1 MLPNVHSDS
10 SLFLMSRGAW
20 VFCPL
25 RVAGRRGRLRLRR
38 FTPSTAAIIGGMSA
52 RASRSGDG
60 PLTFFMAYAAPDA
73 DVAERLYGLL
83 AVESTVFLD
92 RRSLRL
98 GDDWDR
104 ELAAAQRRAEITV
117 VLVSDHTEE
126 GFYQREEI
134 ARAIDMAR
142 QGSHRVVPLWLPG
155 TDRHAVPYGLRI
167 KHGLAVGDTGDLT
180 EVARKL
186 LEGLD
191 SEPAAPR
198 RAAATPSAAEA
209 ISISPP
215 IGQLDHPV
223 HGRDELLN
231 SLSRALRG
239 PYGEFHVLAGLGGVG
254 KTTVAL
260 DLTRRAADQMPAW
273 WVTAAS
279 PAALAAGMRLVAAT
293 LGVADSQLDRAWG
306 GTTIGAANLLW
317 TLLDGGHGPWLL
329 VVDNA
334 DDPRILAPAGTR
346 VADYTGWV
354 RPARNG
360 VLLVT
365 TRDAHI
371 STWGSRARVH
381 DVSRLPPA
389 DAVRVLFD
397 LTRGRGGTEA
407 AARGL
412 ADRLGGLPLALR
424 HAGSYL
430 SSTAQAAPWP
440 GLVRD
445 FAAYASALDDAP
457 VSLLD
462 TSPWGVTED
471 ERDDRRLIARTFE
484 LSLDLLTERGAR
496 YARPLLRLLSCL
508 ADAPIPYLDVLDPTH
523 LARSPRFAEVDYDS
537 LRRQL
542 HELAELGLV
551 DLHEPVG
558 ASDDTLAWTATLH
571 PLVRATNAAHPDV
584 RDDPRGYPAL
594 ATELVSALADQPGTE
609 TDEDPHMWSR
619 WRVLAPHAFHLL
631 RQMDFIGGLVDTE
644 TASQACRAA
653 MLSARC
659 LLALG
664 LYGQAQTELLAVLD
678 TARRLLGPE
687 HPDALAARHQLAR
700 VLDERGEHEQAETE
714 LTDVLDARLRVLGDD
729 HPSTL
734 ATRNQRAWTLH
745 GLGRDNDAEPELL
758 TVLDVRLRILGPEHP
773 DTLVTRMDLAE
784 VWHAQGRLQDAETGY
799 RMVLKARRRI
809 LGKDHPKV
817 LNTRADLARLWREQG
832 RLNKAEAEYHA
843 VVTARRR
850 ILGEDHPNTLT
861 SRHDLASVLSQRGRR
876 QQARAEYRAV
886 LDARR
891 RVLGE
896 DHPDTLATATA
907 LTTMGRQAP

>member
-1 MLPNVHSDS
+1 M
-10 SLFLMSRGAW
+10 G
-20 VFCPL
+20 
-25 RVAGRRGRLRLRR
+25 
-38 FTPSTAAIIGGMSA
+38 A
-52 RASRSGDG
+52 RAPRRGDG
-60 PLTFFMAYAAPDA
+60 PLTFFIAYAAPDA
-73 DVAERLYGLL
+73 AVAERLYCLL
-83 AVESTVFLD
+83 AMESTVFLD

-104 ELAAAQRRAEITV
+104 ELVAAQRRAEITV

-134 ARAIDMAR
+134 ATAIDMAR
-142 QGSHRVVPLWLPG
+142 QGSHRVVPLWLSG
-155 TDRHAVPYGLRI
+155 TGPLDALPYGLRI
-167 KHGLAVGDTGDLT
+167 KQGLAVRDTSDLT

-186 LEGLD
+186 LQEGLG
-191 SEPAAPR
+191 SEPAAFPLS
-198 RAAATPSAAEA
+198 AATPSAAEA
-209 ISISPP
+209 MSISPP

-231 SLSRALRG
+231 LLSLAMRG
-239 PYGEFHVLAGLGGVG
+239 PYGEFHVLAGMGGAG

-260 DLTRRAADQMPAW
+260 ELARRAADQMPAW

-293 LGVADSQLDRAWG
+293 LGASADQLDRAWG

-317 TLLDGGHGPWLL
+317 TLLDDRHGPWLL

-334 DDPRILAPAGTR
+334 DDPRILVPAGIR
-346 VADYTGWV
+346 VADHTGWV

-360 VLLVT
+360 VVVVT
-365 TRDAHI
+365 TRDAYI
-371 STWGSRARVH
+371 STWGSHARVH
-381 DVSRLPPA
+381 SVGRLPPT
-389 DAVRVLFD
+389 DAARVLFD
-397 LTRGRGGTEA
+397 LTGGRGGTEA
-407 AARGL
+407 AARRL

-430 SSTAQAAPWP
+430 CSTARAAPWP
-440 GLVRD
+440 GLARD
-445 FAAYASALDDAP
+445 FAAYANALDDAA

-462 TSPWGVTED
+462 TLPLGVMQD
-471 ERDDRRLIARTFE
+471 EREDRRMIARTFE

-508 ADAPIPYLDVLDPTH
+508 ADAPIPYVGVLDPAH
-523 LARSPRFAEVDYDS
+523 LARSPKFAGVDHES
-537 LRRQL
+537 LARQL
-542 HELAELGLV
+542 QGLAELGLV
-551 DLHEPVG
+551 DLCGPDD
-558 ASDDTLAWTATLH
+558 ASGDTLAWTATLH
-571 PLVRATNAAHPDV
+571 PVVRAANAAHPDV

-594 ATELVSALADQPGTE
+594 ATELVSALAGEPGTE

-631 RQMDFIGGLVDTE
+631 RRLDFIGELVDTE

-653 MLSARC
+653 MLAARG
-659 LLALG
+659 LFALG

-678 TARRLLGPE
+678 TARQLLGPE
-687 HPDALAARHQLAR
+687 HPDVLAARHQLAR
-700 VLDERGEHEQAETE
+700 VLDKRGKHEQAETE
-714 LTDVLDARLRVLGDD
+714 LTDVLDARRRVLGDN

-734 ATRNQRAWTLH
+734 ATRNQLAWTLH
-745 GLGRDNDAEPELL
+745 ALGRDNEAEPELL
-758 TVLDVRLRILGPEHP
+758 TVLDTRLRILGDEHP

-784 VWHAQGRLQDAETGY
+784 VWHAQGRQQQAETGY
-799 RMVLKARRRI
+799 RTVLEARRRI
-809 LGKDHPKV
+809 LGEDHPKV
-817 LNTRADLARLWREQG
+817 LNTRGDLARLWHEQG
-832 RLNKAEAEYHA
+832 RLEEAEAEYHA

-861 SRHDLASVLSQRGRR
+861 SRHNLASVLNQRGRR
-876 QQARAEYRAV
+876 QHAVAEYRAV
-886 LDARR
+886 LDARC

-907 LTTMGRQAP
+907 LATIDR